1 MSSFILKLI
10 AVCSMLISHT
20 TNYAHLY
27 SLFVEGLG
35 VPQSVFSSILQTVE
49 WFGTIA
55 FPIFAFLISEGCKHT
70 HDKGRYVSRLLVFAL
85 ISELPFQWMHGA
97 GLLHA
102 ATSNIFFTLAIGAI
116 ACILF
121 ERFWNTGRKF
131 LAVIC
136 VLLLVLVGEV
146 WQTDYGGLGVL
157 LIVLPFILKR
167 KTYAIAAMGVV
178 LTVLYMGVGSWNG
191 MTFMWLD
198 NSYYIWRWLVSL
210 LSLVFIALYNG
221 ERGKTMKW
229 FFYWFYPAH
238 LAGIVIFNSILG
250 SIFA

>member
-1 MSSFILKLI
+1 
-10 AVCSMLISHT
+10 MLISHS
-20 TNYAHLY
+20 TNYANL
-27 SLFVEGLG
+27 SPVFVEGLG
-35 VPQSVFSSILQTVE
+35 VPEAVCYPVLQTVE

-70 HDKGRYVSRLLVFAL
+70 HDKNRYVSRLLVFAL
-85 ISELPFQWMHGA
+85 ISELPFQWVHGE

-102 ATSNIFFTLAIGAI
+102 ETSNIFFTLAIGAI
-116 ACILF
+116 ACLLF

-131 LAVIC
+131 LAISC
-136 VLLLVLVGEV
+136 VLLLVFVGEV
-146 WQTDYGGLGVL
+146 WRTDYGGLGVL

-167 KTYAIAAMGVV
+167 KTYTLTAMGIL

-191 MTFMWLD
+191 MTFMWLH

-210 LSLVFIALYNG
+210 ISLVFIALYNG
-221 ERGKTMKW
+221 TRGKQVKW

-238 LAGIVIFNSILG
+238 LAGIALFNGLLSYVL
-250 SIFA
+250 A

>member
-1 MSSFILKLI
+1 MSSFILKVI
-10 AVCSMLISHT
+10 AVCSMLISHS
-20 TNYAHLY
+20 TNFAHL
-27 SLFVEGLG
+27 SPLFVEGLG
-35 VPQSVFSSILQTVE
+35 VPESVYYPVLQTVE

-70 HDKGRYVSRLLVFAL
+70 HDKNRYVSRLLVFAL
-85 ISELPFQWMHGA
+85 ISELPFQWVHER

-102 ATSNIFFTLAIGAI
+102 ETSNIFFTLAIGAI

-121 ERFWNTGRKF
+121 ERFRNADRTF

-136 VLLLVLVGEV
+136 VLLLVFVGEL
-146 WQTDYGGLGVL
+146 WRTDYGGLGVL
-157 LIVLPFILKR
+157 LIFLPFLLKR
-167 KTYAIAAMGVV
+167 KAFMIAAMGIV

-191 MTFMWLD
+191 MTFMWLN

-221 ERGKTMKW
+221 KRGKKVKW

-238 LAGIVIFNSILG
+238 LAGIMIFNSIL
-250 SIFA
+250 SNVFA